1 MNKKNF
7 NIGVATKASLF
18 FIPRRER
25 KRTSTPLPPRNKS
38 IVKPPPPLFF
48 ERVITR
54 DTMHANPD
62 ILDGNAIS
70 GRRRGEGEGT
80 NPPLVDKI
88 EKRITRRWSRASEK
102 DRRWRAPP
110 FTGRASPLWFSHYR
124 RGGLSLSSPPTS
136 NSKSASFHIAPRFSY
151 FFSAYIVVG
160 TRPRASSFL
169 PLEGEGR
176 RVNFSLLPLP
186 RKRELHPQTTISA
199 MLIPDHRREI
209 MFDGNRLGRDS
220 IALLL

>member
-1 MNKKNF
+1 M
-7 NIGVATKASLF
+7 
-18 FIPRRER
+18 E
-25 KRTSTPLPPRNKS
+25 
-38 IVKPPPPLFF
+38 
-48 ERVITR
+48 TR
-54 DTMHANPD
+54 Y
-62 ILDGNAIS
+62 LG
-70 GRRRGEGEGT
+70 GGEGT

-88 EKRITRRWSRASEK
+88 EKRITRRWSRASGEK

-124 RGGLSLSSPPTS
+124 RGGPPLLPS
-136 NSKSASFHIAPRFSY
+136 DFEFEVGLFSHRFSY
-151 FFSAYIVVG
+151 FSSAYIVVG

>member
-1 MNKKNF
+1 M
-7 NIGVATKASLF
+7 
-18 FIPRRER
+18 E
-25 KRTSTPLPPRNKS
+25 
-38 IVKPPPPLFF
+38 
-48 ERVITR
+48 TR
-54 DTMHANPD
+54 Y
-62 ILDGNAIS
+62 LG
-70 GRRRGEGEGT
+70 GGEGT

-88 EKRITRRWSRASEK
+88 EKRITRRWSQASGEK

-124 RGGLSLSSPPTS
+124 RGGPPLLPS
-136 NSKSASFHIAPRFSY
+136 DFEFEVGLFSHRFSY
-151 FFSAYIVVG
+151 FSSAYIVVG

-176 RVNFSLLPLP
+176 RVNFSLLPPP
-186 RKRELHPQTTISA
+186 RKGELHPQTTISA

>member
-1 MNKKNF
+1 
-7 NIGVATKASLF
+7 
-18 FIPRRER
+18 
-25 KRTSTPLPPRNKS
+25 
-38 IVKPPPPLFF
+38 
-48 ERVITR
+48 
-54 DTMHANPD
+54 MHANPD

-70 GRRRGEGEGT
+70 GRRRGEGEGGQIPRWWIRLK
-80 NPPLVDKI
+80 NGLLEGDPEHPA
-88 EKRITRRWSRASEK
+88 KRIDDGGRPHSPAAQALCDFLITGEE
-102 DRRWRAPP
+102 AP
-110 FTGRASPLWFSHYR
+110 
-124 RGGLSLSSPPTS
+124 LSSPPTS